1 MSRIDQDDGCTYLTA
16 GESWNVTIRATVT
29 IPISISGLSDR
40 DLDRLGKDEVA
51 DALADYYDL
60 PVDADDILEFEVE
73 DQEVEE

>member
-29 IPISISGLSDR
+29 IPISIGGLSDR